1 MLEPEPVPAGDVIL
15 TGGDQGVMYALDP
28 ATGAVKWSHRVGTEP
43 DRIRLAR
50 VGPTVYAVSAGGTVH
65 ALEALSGD
73 LRWKSRV
80 GNVNAHP
87 VVAGEVLH
95 VGDNE
100 GATYAISTR
109 TGKLLWTFRVK
120 RNQVSHMWS
129 AAAADGLLC
138 LAGADGRLYGLDTT
152 TGTVRW
158 SRPLARGAGAGFSGR
173 GAGPVVSGGTVYL
186 TDHDGT
192 LHALDAATGTVRSKF
207 RIGGT
212 AATDPVVA
220 DGFVYVGSSNGNV
233 YARPS

>member
-1 MLEPEPVPAGDVIL
+1 MLEPEPVSAGDVIL

-80 GNVNAHP
+80 GSVNAHP

-158 SRPLARGAGAGFSGR
+158 SRPLTRGPAPGS
-173 GAGPVVSGGTVYL
+173 V
-186 TDHDGT
+186 
-192 LHALDAATGTVRSKF
+192 AAAPDRWYPAAPSTSPITCRHRQVRSKF

-212 AATDPVVA
+212 AATDPVVV